1 MFENLKWRL
10 SMTLD
15 AHCHTDCSDGSFSIE
30 ERIDLIQKCGFH
42 AATITDH
49 DFISEAQV
57 KRAQDACGSM
67 PFIPGI
73 ELTVSHYGH
82 VVHILGYF
90 VDPCDSNL
98 QRHIARV
105 QNLDQAYTSML
116 IKVFLPQGI
125 EFGLNDLISP
135 SIHTHYSLRFI
146 KRLSFELFSYNK
158 KLTIQAFQRA
168 LTMLGMHYADFS
180 PWPVREA
187 IDLIHGAGGC
197 AVVAHPGGAGD
208 RGMHE
213 LGFLLH
219 NEHHIQQYIDWGI
232 DGIET
237 GSPVHSVQE
246 KQFYSELAK
255 RFNLLQTAGSDCH
268 GDDPFAGPLKMGI
281 YTDLPENLYERMLSY
296 HQCQKCIA

>member
-1 MFENLKWRL
+1 
-10 SMTLD
+10 MTLD
-15 AHCHTDCSDGSFSIE
+15 AHCHTDCSDGSLSIE
-30 ERIDLIQKCGFH
+30 DRIDLIRKCGFN

-90 VDPCDSNL
+90 IDPCNSGL

-105 QNLDQAYTSML
+105 KNLDQAYTSML
-116 IKVFLPQGI
+116 IKVFRHQGI

-135 SIHTHYSLRFI
+135 SINTHYSLRFI
-146 KRLSFELFSYNK
+146 KRLSFELFSYDK
-158 KLTIQAFQRA
+158 KLTLQEFQRA

-187 IDLIHGAGGC
+187 IDLIHGAGGY
-197 AVVAHPGGAGD
+197 AVLAHPGGAGD
-208 RGMHE
+208 KAMRE
-213 LGFLLH
+213 LGFLSH
-219 NEHHIQQYIDWGI
+219 DKTHIRQYKQWGI

-237 GSPVHSVQE
+237 GSPLHSIKE
-246 KQFYSELAK
+246 KRFYSELAQL
-255 RFNLLQTAGSDCH
+255 FNLLETAGSDCH
-268 GDDPFAGPLKMGI
+268 GDGALNGPMQMGI
-281 YTDLPENLYERMLSY
+281 YKEFPENLYERMLAY
-296 HQCQKCIA
+296 QQRQTCIA